1 MRGRSAW
8 RGGAR
13 RLATLGTVAVV
24 TLAGC
29 VDGSGGGND
38 VDDDTARSA
47 LEQLETDVDALVLD
61 LLPGLADV
69 WGAEASSGR
78 ASYEICGM
86 EPSPSGARYRS
97 TPQFRNLQVGG
108 DRAVAE
114 AATFLE
120 TEGWQLE
127 EVGNPDIV
135 VAHRDDGTEVRV
147 TAVPNGA
154 SVQVTSPCA
163 DSDGDLAR
171 EFFERPSK
179 DVPLG

>member
-8 RGGAR
+8 RGRAR
-13 RLATLGTVAVV
+13 RGATLAAAVV

-29 VDGSGGGND
+29 AFGGGEG
-38 VDDDTARSA
+38 DDAAARSA

-97 TPQFRNLQVGG
+97 TPQFRNLQVGR
-108 DRAVAE
+108 DRAVAG
-114 AATFLE
+114 AADFLE
-120 TEGWQLE
+120 TKGWQLE
-127 EVGNPDIV
+127 QVGNPDIV
-135 VAHRDDGTEVRV
+135 VARRDDGTEVRV

>member
-8 RGGAR
+8 RGGVR
-13 RLATLGTVAVV
+13 RGAALGTVAVV

-29 VDGSGGGND
+29 AVGGGD
-38 VDDDTARSA
+38 GDDDAARSA
-47 LEQLETDVDALVLD
+47 LEQLEQLETDVDALVLD
-61 LLPGLADV
+61 LLPGLADT

-108 DRAVAE
+108 DRAVA
-114 AATFLE
+114 AAADFLE

-127 EVGNPDIV
+127 QVGNPDIV

-147 TAVPNGA
+147 TAIPNGA